1 MLDDAGFEDAVISA
15 SNDLDEYLIDSLK
28 VQGAQITS
36 WGVGT
41 HLITAKDNPSFGGVY
56 KLAAI
61 MGPDGKFIPKI
72 KLSENSEKVTN
83 PGNKTIYRIY
93 DKESGKIKADLICLV
108 DEVFDEN
115 KPLLLFD
122 PSEPWKKTKLAP
134 GSYTMK
140 ELMKPIFK
148 NGKCVYESPKVMD
161 IRAYCQE
168 DLNTLWDETRRL
180 VNPHKV
186 YVDLSSKLYDIK
198 IELLDRMGQD

>member
-1 MLDDAGFEDAVISA
+1 MQVISA

-28 VQGAQITS
+28 VQGAKITS

-93 DKESGKIKADLICLV
+93 DKETGKIKADLIL
-108 DEVFDEN
+108 E
-115 KPLLLFD
+115 
-122 PSEPWKKTKLAP
+122 
-134 GSYTMK
+134 K
-140 ELMKPIFK
+140 EFFK
-148 NGKCVYESPKVMD
+148 
-161 IRAYCQE
+161 
-168 DLNTLWDETRRL
+168 
-180 VNPHKV
+180 
-186 YVDLSSKLYDIK
+186 
-198 IELLDRMGQD
+198 